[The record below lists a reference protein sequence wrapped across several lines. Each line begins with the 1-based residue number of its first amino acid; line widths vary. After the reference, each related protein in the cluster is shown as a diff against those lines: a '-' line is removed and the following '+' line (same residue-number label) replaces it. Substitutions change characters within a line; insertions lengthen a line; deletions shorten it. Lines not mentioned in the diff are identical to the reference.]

1 MKFISVEFE
10 TFVADFYK
18 GKSQNA
24 IDRGVVWELSLV
36 SFRNLLRT
44 RVCPYT
50 GVELTVPKLSQPRS
64 TDLTID
70 RIDNSKGYIPGNV
83 MAISR
88 AANNFKSI
96 FENPQYP
103 LDMQTAVIALVRM
116 NKQVT
121 KVKGR
126 HEVPK

>member
-1 MKFISVEFE
+1 MKFISIEFE

-18 GKSQNA
+18 NKAA
-24 IDRGVVWELSLV
+24 IAVERKVPWTLSLV

-44 RVCPYT
+44 TVCPYT
-50 GVELTVPKLSQPRS
+50 GFVLTIPKQSNPKP

-70 RIDNSKGYIPGNV
+70 RIDSTKGYIPGNV

-103 LDMQTAVIALVRM
+103 LNMDVAAVALVRM
-116 NKQVT
+116 QKRVS
-121 KVKGR
+121 KVR
-126 HEVPK
+126 SDHEVQK